1 MKWGLTTMMFLYFIF
16 PGTRSLVTVH
26 QPPVLTAALG
36 NDVILPCQLEVSN
49 DEKMLTPP
57 VLYWVHLTQDKENP
71 RLWTP
76 SEKYDQ
82 RVELLEKNPNSSNK
96 SVLLKNVQWADNG
109 KYLCKLSITTER
121 HKSFRRKGN
130 ETLLMVYDTMTF
142 NLTNHNDSVLRC
154 EVNVTQ
160 EPGLVLSIFHDGC
173 KGQTVDAAPGDD
185 VAALHYVT
193 LSATISLRGGGKYE
207 CQLHLDEDLITKSSF
222 QYSPPV
228 AGEAGDAGKK
238 VLTAHPKIICG
249 SMVFPEP
256 WALYLALLLV
266 PITILL
272 GLVTALL
279 VCRC

>member
-1 MKWGLTTMMFLYFIF
+1 MVKHICERYGKFYIWQEIITVALHPVIVLFLFYFHGSF
-16 PGTRSLVTVH
+16 SGTRSLVTVH

-130 ETLLMVYDTMTF
+130 ETLLMVY
-142 NLTNHNDSVLRC
+142 
-154 EVNVTQ
+154 
-160 EPGLVLSIFHDGC
+160 
-173 KGQTVDAAPGDD
+173 
-185 VAALHYVT
+185 
-193 LSATISLRGGGKYE
+193 GKY
-207 CQLHLDEDLITKSSF
+207 K
-222 QYSPPV
+222 
-228 AGEAGDAGKK
+228 
-238 VLTAHPKIICG
+238 
-249 SMVFPEP
+249 
-256 WALYLALLLV
+256 ALLFLLCN
-266 PITILL
+266 ILL
-272 GLVTALL
+272 GGWGTNI
-279 VCRC
+279 RTG